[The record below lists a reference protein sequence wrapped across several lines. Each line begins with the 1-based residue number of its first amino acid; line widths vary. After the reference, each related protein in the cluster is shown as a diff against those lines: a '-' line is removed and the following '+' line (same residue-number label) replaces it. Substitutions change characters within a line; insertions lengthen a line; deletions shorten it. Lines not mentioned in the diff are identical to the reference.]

1 MRSAIIAAAAFAA
14 TALAVPYEKRDVVVD
29 TKVDWSYVTTYVTVT
44 AGAKPT
50 EEANTVQQHYGHPKK
65 PSWWGKPRK
74 HKTTK
79 PVSQPEPTTSAWSKP
94 KPKPKPTT
102 SDWSQ
107 PSESPTQQHSAP
119 ASAPTDYAE
128 KAVLH
133 HNVHRA
139 NHSAPDI
146 AWDSGLEASAKQV
159 ASSCVYAHNV

>member
-14 TALAVPYEKRDVVVD
+14 AALAVPYEKRDVVVNTD
-29 TKVDWSYVTTYVTVT
+29 VEWSYVTTYVTVT

-50 EEANTVQQHYGHPKK
+50 EEANTVKHYGHPKK

-74 HKTTK
+74 HKTKT
-79 PVSQPEPTTSAWSKP
+79 VAQ
-94 KPKPKPTT
+94 PKPTT

-107 PSESPTQQHSAP
+107 PAPTSQAPPSKSPTAQRSAP
-119 ASAPTDYAE
+119 ASAPTDYAS

-146 AWDSGLEASAKQV
+146 EWDSNLEASAKQV